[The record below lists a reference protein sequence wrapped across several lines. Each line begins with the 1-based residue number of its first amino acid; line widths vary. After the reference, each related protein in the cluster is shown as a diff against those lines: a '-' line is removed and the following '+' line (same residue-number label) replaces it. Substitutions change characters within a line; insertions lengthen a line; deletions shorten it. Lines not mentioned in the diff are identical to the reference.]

1 MRRRQ
6 QLQRW
11 MALQR
16 AALTLMSLRDI
27 NEQIEDMRPELQYP
41 PLDNFTIKLGGTDE
55 QPGISGLW
63 LDSYIKQALAERII
77 HEGEAPHNSQSNR

>member
-16 AALTLMSLRDI
+16 ERSLTLMSLRNI
-27 NEQIEDMRPELQYP
+27 NEEIEDMRPELQDP

-63 LDSYIKQALAERII
+63 LESYIKQALAERVI
-77 HEGEAPHNSQSNR
+77 HEDELATA

>member
-16 AALTLMSLRDI
+16 ERALTLMSLRDI
-27 NEQIEDMRPELQYP
+27 NEQIEDMRPEVQDP

-55 QPGISGLW
+55 QPGISGLS
-63 LDSYIKQALAERII
+63 LESYIKQALAERII
-77 HEGEAPHNSQSNR
+77 DEGEVTA

>member
-1 MRRRQ
+1 
-6 QLQRW
+6 

-16 AALTLMSLRDI
+16 ERALTLMSLRDI
-27 NEQIEDMRPELQYP
+27 NEQIEDMRLDMQNP

-63 LDSYIKQALAERII
+63 LESYIKQALAEHVIN
-77 HEGEAPHNSQSNR
+77 EDELVVA

>member
-1 MRRRQ
+1 VRRGQ
-6 QLQRW
+6 QLQIW

-16 AALTLMSLRDI
+16 ERALTLMSLRDI
-27 NEQIEDMRPELQYP
+27 NEQIEDMRPELQDP

-63 LDSYIKQALAERII
+63 LESYIKQALAERVIREDEI
-77 HEGEAPHNSQSNR
+77 VAA

>member
-1 MRRRQ
+1 MRRGQ
-6 QLQRW
+6 QLQGW

-16 AALTLMSLRDI
+16 ERALTLMSLRDI
-27 NEQIEDMRPELQYP
+27 NEQIEDMRPELQDP

-63 LDSYIKQALAERII
+63 LESYIKLALAERVIREDEI
-77 HEGEAPHNSQSNR
+77 VAA

>member
-1 MRRRQ
+1 MKRGQ
-6 QLQRW
+6 QLQGW

-16 AALTLMSLRDI
+16 ERALMLMSLRDI
-27 NEQIEDMRPELQYP
+27 NEKIEDMRPELQDP

-63 LDSYIKQALAERII
+63 LESYIKQALAERVIREDEI
-77 HEGEAPHNSQSNR
+77 VVA

>member
-1 MRRRQ
+1 MTNRRRQ
-6 QLQRW
+6 FQRW

-16 AALTLMSLRDI
+16 ERALTLISLRDI
-27 NEQIEDMRPELQYP
+27 NEEIEDIRPELEDP

-63 LDSYIKQALAERII
+63 LESYIKAGPSRAHHR
-77 HEGEAPHNSQSNR
+77 

>member
-1 MRRRQ
+1 MKRGQ
-6 QLQRW
+6 QLQGW

-16 AALTLMSLRDI
+16 ERALTLMSLRDI
-27 NEQIEDMRPELQYP
+27 NEQIEDMRPELQDP

-63 LDSYIKQALAERII
+63 LESYIKLALAERVIREDEI
-77 HEGEAPHNSQSNR
+77 VAA

>member
-16 AALTLMSLRDI
+16 ERALTLVSLRDI
-27 NEQIEDMRPELQYP
+27 NEQIEDMRPDLQDP
-41 PLDNFTIKLGGTDE
+41 PLDNFTIKLGGTDDA
-55 QPGISGLW
+55 PGDQRTWIE
-63 LDSYIKQALAERII
+63 SYIKQALAERII
-77 HEGEAPHNSQSNR
+77 SEDEIREVAA